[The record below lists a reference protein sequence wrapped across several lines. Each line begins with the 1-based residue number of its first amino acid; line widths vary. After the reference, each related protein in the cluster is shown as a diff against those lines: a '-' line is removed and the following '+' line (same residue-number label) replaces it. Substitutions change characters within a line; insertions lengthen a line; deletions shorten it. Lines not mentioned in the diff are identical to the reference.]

1 MTQALPMSL
10 LRSLAMEL
18 RSLLTECW
26 RITDRAKSVPA
37 VFFVKSDYLQLSNR
51 IHSEILSESLGSGS
65 EPLQRVL
72 VRYRE
77 SLKLL
82 NEAADAVQELTLYAR
97 KHLPSSETDGLKNLS
112 PRFDEH
118 MVLLEDVFG
127 HLTEV
132 HLLLQEHFSLS
143 VEIYETNFSDPKE
156 LSIPNLLEMRLRK
169 RNKRF
174 AVLRKIFDE
183 YFLNPTEAGLE
194 AYIEEAEII
203 GCKNG
208 GFLNPSQNDPSLA
221 ERASVAFAG
230 VVAASLMSGAFEDS
244 AI

>member
-10 LRSLAMEL
+10 LRNLAMEL

-26 RITDRAKSVPA
+26 KVTALPNSIPA
-37 VFFVKSDYLQLSNR
+37 AFFVDSDYLQLSNR

-65 EPLQRVL
+65 EPLRRVL

-77 SLKLL
+77 SLKLM
-82 NEAADAVQELTLYAR
+82 NEAATAVQELALYAR
-97 KHLPSSETDGLKNLS
+97 NHLPSSETYGLKSLS

-132 HLLLQEHFSLS
+132 HLLLQEHFSLT
-143 VEIYETNFSDPKE
+143 VEIYGTNFSDPKE
-156 LSIPNLLEMRLRK
+156 VSIPKRLEMRLRE

-194 AYIEEAEII
+194 AYIEEAETI

-208 GFLNPSQNDPSLA
+208 GFLNTSQNDPSLA

-230 VVAASLMSGAFEDS
+230 LVAASLINGAFEDS